1 MFCGRLNKLK
11 FLLLLHFF
19 TVISVL
25 CFIKKVYASDI
36 EFSLDSL
43 PNASNGYGGV
53 SIDLNLSGIKNKDY
67 TYEIKRS
74 SDGIYWQ
81 NIGLGFEYN
90 KHDSAVYP
98 HKICLKGPRMLSK

>member
-53 SIDLNLSGIKNKDY
+53 SI
-67 TYEIKRS
+67 E
-74 SDGIYWQ
+74 
-81 NIGLGFEYN
+81 
-90 KHDSAVYP
+90 
-98 HKICLKGPRMLSK
+98 LKFKWDKE